1 VVHQKNKMIQ
11 HLVIHSTG
19 TEKNYVPEKKEYDLQ
34 VSCDIIHFNGQISRY
49 KSDIISPL
57 NKEYYKHIAY
67 IGGKIAGHFADTA
80 TWKQY
85 DSLENIVM
93 YHLLYNQHIKIS
105 CCSVFFNKCAGIP
118 VKKWLKDIGVNK
130 KNIY

>member
-1 VVHQKNKMIQ
+1 MIQ

-93 YHLLYNQHIKIS
+93 YHLLYNQNLKI
-105 CCSVFFNKCAGIP
+105 CSSSLFFEESTGINL
-118 VKKWLKDIGVNK
+118 KKWLVDIGVNS
-130 KNIY
+130 KNIM